1 MHGQLWSLSTKAI
14 SVYREDAV
22 KIGYRWTTGA
32 ALLSFAVSIAI
43 GMIFHQSPQ
52 TKVSAAVGWDPCRM
66 WEQMGAVVR
75 LSALIW
81 FGSFLVLVV
90 KGIRNRSAPRS
101 LSAVGLIAFGVV
113 TKRAL
118 WREMNCD
125 THAGITAFFIWTAAV
140 GVMYLHQLVQSQPKR
155 A

>member
-52 TKVSAAVGWDPCRM
+52 TKVSAAVGWDP
-66 WEQMGAVVR
+66 VVR